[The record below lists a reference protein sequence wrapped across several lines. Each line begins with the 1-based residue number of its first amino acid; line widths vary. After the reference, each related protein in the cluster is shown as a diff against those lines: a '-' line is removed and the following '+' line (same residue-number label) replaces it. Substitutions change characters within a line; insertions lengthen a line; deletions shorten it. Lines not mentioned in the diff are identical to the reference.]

1 MASSDLFRLQD
12 ALEEVERPSY
22 ARLGLRANPFPP
34 DGLAPDDNLLPPL
47 PETLDAIGEF
57 VRQFLRTRKYRGL
70 VVLGTYGTGKTH
82 TLKLIREQL
91 QESNLP
97 LKAIYLIT
105 PSYEPY
111 QILRGI
117 LRELG
122 QGEVT
127 KMLWNIVMED
137 LTTKYEKEGPEFFRR
152 FEPQV
157 QSRTGRG
164 RPRTAVTDQLPL
176 FSRRLLAPESLGDY
190 RTFLEAFDRDTLSR
204 DKLREYIVSVFIE
217 KITPD
222 LAIASEFAS
231 MLIYDQY
238 QAFASW
244 ESLTV
249 PGRNRTLYKPDG
261 EPTLLLALMQVLKAN
276 GIQYLVVLIDE
287 FEGIALMKRM
297 TRREAIH
304 YLYTLRMLI
313 DRAWDEQPFAFVLAS
328 TRQAWET
335 AKGDLYEAFGD
346 RVAQELELPRLND
359 EQARRMMISYL
370 DTARAGDGAQGRG
383 TISPFDED
391 FFAIV
396 GPERRSTPRQLV
408 RMCYQLIER
417 AVENGKDRIDAPFL
431 KEHVPAI
438 TPDPGRDQ

>member
-1 MASSDLFRLQD
+1 MASSDLFRLHE
-12 ALEEVERPSY
+12 ALEDIERPSY
-22 ARLGLRANPFPP
+22 EQLGLHANPFPP

-47 PETLDAIGEF
+47 PETLDIIGEF

-91 QESNLP
+91 QENNLP

-117 LRELG
+117 LKELG

-137 LTTKYEKEGPEFFRR
+137 LTTKYEKVGIDFFSR
-152 FEPQV
+152 FEPRV
-157 QSRTGRG
+157 Q
-164 RPRTAVTDQLPL
+164 PRTARTRTRSVGIDQLPL

-190 RTFLEAFDRDTLSR
+190 RTFLEAFDRDRLSR
-204 DKLREYIVSVFIE
+204 DELREYIVSVFTDR
-217 KITPD
+217 ITPD
-222 LAIASEFAS
+222 VAIASEFAS

-249 PGRNRTLYKPDG
+249 PGRNRALYKPDG

-297 TRREAIH
+297 TRREAIN

-313 DRAWDEQPFAFVLAS
+313 DRAWDEHPFAFVLAS

-359 EQARRMMISYL
+359 KQARQMMLSYL
-370 DTARAGDGAQGRG
+370 DTARSSDDARG
-383 TISPFDED
+383 TPP
-391 FFAIV
+391 AL
-396 GPERRSTPRQLV
+396 RR
-408 RMCYQLIER
+408 
-417 AVENGKDRIDAPFL
+417 
-431 KEHVPAI
+431 
-438 TPDPGRDQ
+438 